1 MILLIWCRL
10 YAWLLI
16 RTMPYQSHAK
26 IWKWPAREQVW
37 GLKADKHKKE
47 GCHKFTSRLT
57 VIFSSS
63 DPETGRYPPNWD
75 MPSAPSSLYVHI
87 SKPLPRV
94 WTKIQHGHTNL
105 RLSEVQRV
113 YSLLCKYLSEFTLG
127 LMWQLQPSLEWLW
140 MQNGNYSWTRLE

>member
-63 DPETGRYPPNWD
+63 DPETGRYPPNGN
-75 MPSAPSSLYVHI
+75 MPFAPSSLYVHI

-94 WTKIQHGHTNL
+94 WTKIQHATLHQSQAVRGPTCAFALMQTFIWLHT
-105 RLSEVQRV
+105 
-113 YSLLCKYLSEFTLG
+113 
-127 LMWQLQPSLEWLW
+127 WLNVTTATESW
-140 MQNGNYSWTRLE
+140 MALDAKW